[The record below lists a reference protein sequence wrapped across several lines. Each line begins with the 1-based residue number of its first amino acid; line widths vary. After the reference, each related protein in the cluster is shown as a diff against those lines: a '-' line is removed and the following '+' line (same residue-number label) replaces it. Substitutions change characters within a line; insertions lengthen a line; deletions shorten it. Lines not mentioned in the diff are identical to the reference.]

1 MTKSQSILPKNT
13 PSCPER
19 TAEYNDQE
27 TITRVARLFADGDRK
42 AVETHL
48 RSLDP
53 IKAAYMVMLLEW
65 HFKDIEHNIV
75 LATQFACWLSDTARS

>member
-1 MTKSQSILPKNT
+1 MPKAQPILPKNT
-13 PSCPER
+13 PGCPER
-19 TAEYNDQE
+19 TAAYNDQE

-42 AVETHL
+42 AVELHI

-65 HFKDIEHNIV
+65 YFKDIEHNIV
-75 LATQFACWLSDTARS
+75 LATQFACWLSDTARG